1 MAEYREERRKSPR
14 FVMNQ
19 LFELSVDRETFVP
32 VQGIDI
38 SEEGLRCIMG
48 DELGPYTRVYVM
60 FTLNYNGQER
70 IIRTQGIVTN
80 CQLDIRSGKEQTY
93 AAGIKL
99 IDMMDEDKDYI
110 EEYLR
115 EKIRSDSRDDRIE
128 QNR

>member
-1 MAEYREERRKSPR
+1 
-14 FVMNQ
+14 MNQ

>member
-1 MAEYREERRKSPR
+1 
-14 FVMNQ
+14 MNQ
-19 LFELSVDRETFVP
+19 LFELSIDRETFVP

-48 DELGPYTRVYVM
+48 DELEPYTRVYVM
-60 FTLNYNGQER
+60 FTLDYNRQER

-80 CQLDIRSGKEQTY
+80 CQPDIPSEKEQTY

-99 IDMMDEDKDYI
+99 IDMMDEDKNYI

-115 EKIRSDSRDDRIE
+115 EKIRSNSQDDRRE
-128 QNR
+128 RNR